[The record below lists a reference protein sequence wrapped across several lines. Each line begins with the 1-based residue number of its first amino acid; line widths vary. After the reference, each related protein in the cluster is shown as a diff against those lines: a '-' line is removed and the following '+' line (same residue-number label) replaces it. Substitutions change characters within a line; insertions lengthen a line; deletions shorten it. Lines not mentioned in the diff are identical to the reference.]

1 MIKDIINSIFNP
13 SEENEYINKINDF
26 IFPIKCY
33 LYIIL
38 FLLVLIFISNIYL
51 ILK

>member
-1 MIKDIINSIFNP
+1 MLKDIINSIFNP
-13 SEENEYINKINDF
+13 NEENEYINKINEF

-38 FLLVLIFISNIYL
+38 FLLVLIFTSNIYL
-51 ILK
+51 VVK